1 MGFDLQG
8 LRREYLRGGLNLEDL
23 SAGPIE
29 QFERWMEQAVEA
41 DIPDPTAMVLA
52 TAAPDGQPS
61 QRIVL
66 LKDLDERG
74 FVFYTNYSSR
84 KAHELDANPKVSLH
98 FPWHILERQ
107 VDVCGR
113 VERLSREEAEHY
125 FNRRPR
131 ESQLSAWASHQSRA
145 IESRDALMAHYKNVE
160 QRFEGGEVPLPEFWG
175 GYRVCPHQVEF
186 WQGGAYRLHD
196 RFEYNLQPDG
206 NWAIDRLEP

>member
-113 VERLSREEAEHY
+113 VERLSREEAAHY

-145 IESRDALMAHYKNVE
+145 IESRDALMAHYKDVE
-160 QRFEGGEVPLPEFWG
+160 QRFEGGDVPLPEFWG
-175 GYRVCPHQVEF
+175 GFRVCPHQVEF

>member
-1 MGFDLQG
+1 MGLDLQS

-23 SAGPIE
+23 SASPVE
-29 QFERWMEQAVEA
+29 QFERWMEQAVAAEV
-41 DIPDPTAMVLA
+41 PDPTAMVLA

-74 FVFYTNYSSR
+74 FVFYTNYGSR
-84 KAHELDANPKVSLH
+84 KAHELEANPKVSLH

-125 FNRRPR
+125 FTRRPR

-145 IESRDALMAHYKNVE
+145 IESRDALMAHYRDVE

-175 GYRVCPHQVEF
+175 GFRVRPHQVEF

-206 NWAIDRLEP
+206 NWTIDRLEP

>member
-1 MGFDLQG
+1 MGLDLQS

-23 SAGPIE
+23 SASPVE

-41 DIPDPTAMVLA
+41 EIPDPTAMVLA

-66 LKDLDERG
+66 LKNLDERG
-74 FVFYTNYSSR
+74 FVFYTNYGSR
-84 KAHELDANPKVSLH
+84 KAHELEANPKVSLH

-107 VDVCGR
+107 VDICGK

-125 FNRRPR
+125 FTRRPR

-145 IESRDALMAHYKNVE
+145 IESRDALMAHYRDVE

-175 GYRVCPHQVEF
+175 GFRVRPHQVEF

-206 NWAIDRLEP
+206 NWTIDRLEP

>member
-66 LKDLDERG
+66 LKDLDARG

-107 VDVCGR
+107 VDVCGK
-113 VERLSREEAEHY
+113 VERLSREEAAYY
-125 FNRRPR
+125 FHRRPR

-145 IESRDALMAHYKNVE
+145 IESRDALMAHYKDVE
-160 QRFEGGEVPLPEFWG
+160 QRFEGGDVPLPEFWG
-175 GYRVCPHQVEF
+175 GFRVCPHQVEF